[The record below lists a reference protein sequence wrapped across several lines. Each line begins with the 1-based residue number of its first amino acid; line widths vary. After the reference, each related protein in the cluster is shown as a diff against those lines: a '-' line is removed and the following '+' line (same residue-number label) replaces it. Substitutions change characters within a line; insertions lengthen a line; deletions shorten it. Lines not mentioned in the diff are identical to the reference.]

1 MMNDAE
7 IQIQFPKPGTW
18 QEFTLT
24 PIYQDKGGYRPPA
37 RYTQDEIPAEQA
49 PAMQAVVAALVGLAE
64 PWQAVQVWARLGK
77 DVLTLAE
84 DGAYTMIDAV
94 SLTVE
99 AVHAETKGR
108 RIFTVSDYP
117 AFIITDPAAVDFFNY
132 FTTSTNNNIII

>member
-64 PWQAVQVWARLGK
+64 PWQAAQVWAHLMTAT
-77 DVLTLAE
+77 VYNE
-84 DGAYTMIDAV
+84 DDPYTPVGQRDEVA
-94 SLTVE
+94 LDVE

-108 RIFTVSDYP
+108 RIFTVYDYP
-117 AFIITDPAAVDFFNY
+117 EFVITDPAAVEFFKF
-132 FTTSTNNNIII
+132 FTTVNE

>member
-1 MMNDAE
+1 MNNAE
-7 IQIQFPKPGTW
+7 IQIQFPQPGEW
-18 QEFTLT
+18 QEFTLM

-37 RYTQDEIPAEQA
+37 RYTQDEIPADQA
-49 PAMQAVVAALVGLAE
+49 LAMESVVAALVGLGE
-64 PWQAVQVWARLGK
+64 DWQAVQVWARLGK

-117 AFIITDPAAVDFFNY
+117 VFVLTDPAAVEFFKH
-132 FTTSTNNNIII
+132 FTKQ

>member
-117 AFIITDPAAVDFFNY
+117 EFIITDPGAVAFFKY
-132 FTTSTNNNIII
+132 FTKQNHE